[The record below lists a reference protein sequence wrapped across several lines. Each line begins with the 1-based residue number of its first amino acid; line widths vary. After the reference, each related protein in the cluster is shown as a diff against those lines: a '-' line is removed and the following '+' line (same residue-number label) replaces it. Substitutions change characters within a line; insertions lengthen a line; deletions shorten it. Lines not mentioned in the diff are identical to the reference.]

1 MNLDPYFILNTKINK
16 MDIIPKCKSRN
27 YYIFKRTYR
36 KDILKTLGL
45 AKSSEIQDP
54 KHDV

>member
-45 AKSSEIQDP
+45 AKSSEI
-54 KHDV
+54 